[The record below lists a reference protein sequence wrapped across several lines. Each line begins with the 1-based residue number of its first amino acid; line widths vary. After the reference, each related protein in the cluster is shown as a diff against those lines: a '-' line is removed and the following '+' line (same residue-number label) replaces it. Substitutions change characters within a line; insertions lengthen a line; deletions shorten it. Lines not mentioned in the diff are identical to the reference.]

1 MQDIHHH
8 HSITMDRFTFVSH
21 AQQMAT
27 EGGEGFVSQ
36 LRIDSGEGAA
46 RYQRFFTFKPVFTSA
61 ESAVAYAL
69 DQASH
74 WMKHKS
80 LA

>member
-1 MQDIHHH
+1 MDSLHR
-8 HSITMDRFTFVSH
+8 HSITMDRYTFVSH
-21 AQQMAT
+21 AQQAVA
-27 EGGEGFVSQ
+27 GPGFVSQ
-36 LRIDSGEGAA
+36 LRIDSGQGAA
-46 RYQRFFTFKPVFTSA
+46 RCQRFFTFKPVFDSA

-69 DQASH
+69 DQARH